1 MSIKMF
7 NEFISEFISESSSNV
22 ISFKLLDVEPIERRL
37 SDLKSYNI
45 LYTVTPAIYNYY
57 EGKLISV
64 RKINPKFSLV
74 DNLRAIRKNAVG
86 EISPGFRIDI
96 KTPDITK
103 EESYLLDKLASLE
116 SELSPVFRYDSK
128 QDHEGYHVDF
138 IYKTKEKL

>member
-7 NEFISEFISESSSNV
+7 NEFIFESTSNIISL
-22 ISFKLLDVEPIERRL
+22 KLLDVEPIEKRL
-37 SDLKSYNI
+37 SDLKSSNI
-45 LYTVTPAIYNYY
+45 EYVITPAIYNYF

-96 KTPDITK
+96 KTPSVVK

-116 SELSPVFRYDSK
+116 SDLSPVFRYDSK